1 MEIELAAN
9 LVGLAISIFI
19 GRFAYTGYA
28 AVGSPNLLRLTIAF
42 ISISTGFVLLASALF
57 VSAELSV
64 AINTAGLGAQ
74 AVGYFFIAMSH
85 GLKSSFDFLPSKRGA
100 ALLLVPLTSAPFIIP
115 GNSIEHL
122 VRSISFILLI
132 YVSIETI
139 ASYMQTRKSSTL
151 MIGSGLGTL
160 AAAEIVAWYGFIFP
174 GTFALPAL
182 IAKVAGFGLMVVPF
196 SKLGL
201 GRVEKVDG
209 V

>member
-1 MEIELAAN
+1 METELAAN
-9 LVGLAISIFI
+9 LVGLAISVFI
-19 GRFAYTGYA
+19 GRFAYAGYS

-42 ISISTGFVLLASALF
+42 ISISAGFVMLASALF
-57 VSAELSV
+57 AGPDFAVG
-64 AINTAGLGAQ
+64 INTAGLATQ

-85 GLKSSFDFLPSKRGA
+85 GLKSSFDFLPSKSGA
-100 ALLLVPLTSAPFIIP
+100 ALLFVPLTTAPFIIP

-122 VRSISFILLI
+122 VRSISFILLV

-151 MIGSGLGTL
+151 MIGSGLATL

-174 GTFALPAL
+174 GTFATPAL
-182 IAKVAGFGLMVVPF
+182 AAKVAGFGLMVVPF
-196 SKLGL
+196 SRLGL
-201 GRVEKVDG
+201 RVEKVDG